1 MENYYCK
8 EELIMESIKE
18 IEGFDF
24 LDDQSKVDII
34 LTLRKKKP
42 SSKIEL
48 FFKPGYESY
57 TKEDFKNNLDK
68 IEGVFKN
75 TSLPYDLEISKENDF
90 HVAVFYVGQDNEHL
104 NKIRKAFSEKDEA
117 KRDLIIGK
125 ELGYPASATEGYRS
139 KKIKKNDSLPEEVKN
154 SEHINFLNF
163 RLSEDHW
170 EDELKTIKERADTLR
185 EISPSL
191 YQKVVTASK
200 K

>member
-1 MENYYCK
+1 MENYYRK
-8 EELIMESIKE
+8 EELIMESFKE

-34 LTLRKKKP
+34 LTLKKKKP

-104 NKIRKAFSEKDEA
+104 DKIKKAFSEKENV
-117 KRDLIIGK
+117 KRDLVIG
-125 ELGYPASATEGYRS
+125 ENLGYPKTAIEGYISR
-139 KKIKKNDSLPEEVKN
+139 KFKKNDSLPEKVKN
-154 SEHINFLNF
+154 SEYINFLNF
-163 RLSEDHW
+163 KLSEEHW
-170 EDELKTIKERADTLR
+170 EDELKAVKERSDALKQ
-185 EISPSL
+185 ISPNL
-191 YQKVVTASK
+191 YRKIVENNK